1 MRILKTSL
9 WIGFFLISTSFIF
22 FSDKP
27 AHQVYN
33 KKGNSVKYEKV
44 IKKLADADV
53 IFFGELHNNPISHWL
68 QVEMTKSMYKK
79 NNGRLILGAE
89 MFEADNQLL
98 LDEYLEGTI
107 RKKDFER
114 EARLWPNYDT
124 DYQPLV
130 EMARDSG
137 LRFIAS
143 NIPRRY
149 AAVVHKKGFS
159 GLDSLSETAKQW
171 IAPLP
176 VEYDSTLSGYKKM
189 MKMMKGMG
197 AHTNPNLPKA
207 QAIKDATMAHFIA
220 VNMKTDHQ
228 FIHYNG
234 AYHSNNFE
242 GIVWYLKR
250 KNPDL
255 NIKTITTVEQAEVE
269 DLEEESEG
277 LADYIIVVDEDM
289 TKTH

>member
-1 MRILKTSL
+1 MKLLKISL
-9 WIGFFLISTSFIF
+9 WTGIFLITTSFIF

-27 AHQVYN
+27 SHQIYN
-33 KKGNSVKYEKV
+33 KQGNSVKYEKV
-44 IKKLADADV
+44 VKKLADADV

-68 QVEMTKSMYKK
+68 QVELTKSMYKK
-79 NNGRLILGAE
+79 NDGKLVLGAE
-89 MFEADNQLL
+89 MFEADNQVL

-137 LRFIAS
+137 LYFVAS

-149 AAVVHKKGFS
+149 AALVHKKGFTA
-159 GLDSLSETAKQW
+159 LDSLSETAKQW

-189 MKMMKGMG
+189 MSMMKGMG
-197 AHTNPNLPKA
+197 AHANPNLPKA

-220 VNMKTDHQ
+220 ENMKPGHQ

-242 GIVWYLKR
+242 GIMWYLQR

-255 NIKTITTVEQAEVE
+255 NIMTISTVQQENVE
-269 DLEEESEG
+269 DLKEESAG
-277 LADYIIVVDEDM
+277 LANYIIVVDEDM